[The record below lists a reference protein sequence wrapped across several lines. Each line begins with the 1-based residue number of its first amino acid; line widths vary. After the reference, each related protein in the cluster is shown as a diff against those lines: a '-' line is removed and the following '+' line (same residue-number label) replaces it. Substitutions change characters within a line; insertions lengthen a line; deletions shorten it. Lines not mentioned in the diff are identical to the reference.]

1 MAEGCREG
9 YREHMDRL
17 EREHAWVDRVGPKC
31 PHCGYSGVASLNV
44 FFKGWQSRNG
54 SEGCSW
60 PGVEVMRCG
69 SCGELARRA
78 NLKDDLRDWEA
89 LVTQSRADKLAGRPD
104 RLEESGTG
112 TSKSIRAIADRV
124 DATRRALEDLVGLM
138 DRSGFGSGFIRAK
151 AAVLVHELR
160 MTMVLIGAVRI
171 GVEGEP
177 GVGAFREEPND
188 GPEVDTRGVD

>member
-31 PHCGYSGVASLNV
+31 PHPGCGYSGPRSAQIFLR
-44 FFKGWQSRNG
+44 GLAG
-54 SEGCSW
+54 LGG
-60 PGVEVMRCG
+60 PTLAGVEVMRCG

-89 LVTQSRADKLAGRPD
+89 LVTQSRADKLSARPD
-104 RLEESGTG
+104 SLEESGTG

-138 DRSGFGSGFIRAK
+138 DRSGFRSGFIRAK

-177 GVGAFREEPND
+177 GVREEPND